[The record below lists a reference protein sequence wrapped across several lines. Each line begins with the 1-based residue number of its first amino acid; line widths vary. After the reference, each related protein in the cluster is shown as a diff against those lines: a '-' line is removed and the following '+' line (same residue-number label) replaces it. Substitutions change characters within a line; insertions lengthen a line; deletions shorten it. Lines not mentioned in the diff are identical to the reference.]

1 MKISELIKRLED
13 MKDTYGDN
21 EVYILTMNKGMEKPN
36 AVYAWISSN
45 EFSNEDKKTEFFIT
59 TNFK

>member
-1 MKISELIKRLED
+1 MW
-13 MKDTYGDN
+13 
-21 EVYILTMNKGMEKPN
+21 YILTMNKGMEKPN